1 MNSCESFPYFLMA
14 IFALVVTQPATA
26 SESLLIQDNLINSEN
41 RVRRLE
47 HLSSTQISIEDTTD
61 GTTDVANIF
70 ALYLE
75 EIQETLPPGLIM
87 RLPSQILTGDVLDG
101 EKDDYR
107 IQVFSSD
114 YPPSLTVDLYRCS
127 EYSPSCLM
135 GGYSV
140 DSKSS
145 AAAQETLRQHQALAS
160 PITLKRGIQGYLREG
175 RQQDLSSSLSSVMWE
190 QDGMIY
196 TARFLAQERQT
207 LLYAAHSMANA
218 PPIQSSSTTQA
229 LPTVDENEQPIAG
242 SEMIAFGSLSGK
254 TSIDA
259 QASTQEIALRN
270 TPRNSSSLALDLV
283 PSARHLEDFTSD
295 RYLTSAEYLQAQ
307 ENDSSNNS
315 DEADENPPELPA
327 DLDIDES
334 GGRYPIGV
342 IRPMPVL
349 ELQLNSS
356 IFTNTRIDTST
367 AITESTSFLN
377 SVALHASPELGASTR
392 LTADVSGSLVNFTS
406 GDEYVTLNTDLGIL
420 EELGDR
426 MSLGLGWGYRRLET
440 DDHIEDLSEHSVRLN
455 WNRIDQLERRLF
467 LNSGYGFRASFAQ
480 DPEQSRATNNVGL
493 GLNYSFTPELQGVLG
508 YRLIN
513 DIFFD
518 NENADATVKHQLGAQ
533 LSYQINRDLFV
544 GGSISYLFGESIDLL
559 RPGSLEDLNNLSFGL
574 HLGLNVP
581 LGY

>member
-1 MNSCESFPYFLMA
+1 MNSCTSLPYFLMA
-14 IFALVVTQPATA
+14 IFSAVITQPATA
-26 SESLLIQDNLINSEN
+26 SELLPIQDNLINSEN
-41 RVRRLE
+41 RSRRLE
-47 HLSSTQISIEDTTD
+47 YLASNQISIEDAT
-61 GTTDVANIF
+61 GGITDVANIF

-87 RLPSQILTGDVLDG
+87 RLPSQILTGEVLDG
-101 EKDDYR
+101 EESDYG

-145 AAAQETLRQHQALAS
+145 AAAQEALQQHQALAS

-207 LLYAAHSMANA
+207 LLYVAHSMANA
-218 PPIQSSSTTQA
+218 PPIQSSSATQA
-229 LPTVDENEQPIAG
+229 LPTVDENEQPIAD

-283 PSARHLEDFTSD
+283 PSSRHLEDFTFD

-315 DEADENPPELPA
+315 DEADEDPPDLPTN
-327 DLDIDES
+327 LDIDES

-356 IFTNTRIDTST
+356 IFTNTGIDTST
-367 AITESTSFLN
+367 AITESTAFLN

-392 LTADVSGSLVNFTS
+392 LTADVSGSFVNFTS

-426 MSLGLGWGYRRLET
+426 MSLGLGWGYRRLESN
-440 DDHIEDLSEHSVRLN
+440 DFDDLSEHSVRLN

-480 DPEQSRATNNVGL
+480 EPERSRATNNVGL

-518 NENADATVKHQLGAQ
+518 NSKADSTVKHQLAAQ
-533 LSYQINRDLFV
+533 LSYQINRNLFI
-544 GGSISYLFGESIDLL
+544 GGSVSYLFGESIDLL
-559 RPGSLEDLNNLSFGL
+559 SLGFPEEFDNLSFGL

-581 LGY
+581 LRY